1 MVNQPSGDSNMAKKT
16 EEKKEK
22 KQQHPNSR
30 ANLIPFNKMTPERR
44 REIAQMGAAAT
55 NAKIKKRKT
64 FREII
69 EALGSSDATE
79 DEKRKFLQ
87 MFPGTAPDD
96 ITKDMMIIASL
107 YNQSIGRGN
116 VKAAAMIRDTV
127 GEKPDTTINGS
138 ITTEKIFVT
147 EKEKKEAL
155 KHIASVIAESENGD
169 R

>member
-1 MVNQPSGDSNMAKKT
+1 MEKKT

-22 KQQHPNSR
+22 KPQHPNSR
-30 ANLIPFNKMTPERR
+30 KNLIPFNQMTPERR

-69 EALGSSDATE
+69 EALGVMDATSS
-79 DEKRKFLQ
+79 EKEKFLQ
-87 MFPGTAPDD
+87 MFPNADPDS

-127 GEKPDTTINGS
+127 GEKPETTITGTL
-138 ITTEKIFVT
+138 TTEKVFIT
-147 EKEKKEAL
+147 PDEQQEAL
-155 KHIASVIAESENGD
+155 QHIAEVIAESDTNGGN
-169 R
+169 

>member
-1 MVNQPSGDSNMAKKT
+1 MAKKT
-16 EEKKEK
+16 DEKKEK
-22 KQQHPNSR
+22 KKQHPNSR
-30 ANLIPFNKMTPERR
+30 KNLIPFNQMTPERR

-69 EALGSSDATE
+69 EALGVMDATAS
-79 DEKRKFLQ
+79 EKEKFLQ
-87 MFPGTAPDD
+87 MFPNADPDS

-127 GEKPDTTINGS
+127 GEKPETTITGTL
-138 ITTEKIFVT
+138 TTEKVFIT
-147 EKEKKEAL
+147 PDEQQEAL
-155 KHIASVIAESENGD
+155 QHIAEVIAESDTNGGN
-169 R
+169 